1 MEYSIDNKIQLYPIN
16 NITNN
21 LIILE
26 PSGNIYLIII
36 IVRKK
41 SFKLYL
47 LNEFFMFL
55 FKIHV
60 SVIESF
66 R

>member
-1 MEYSIDNKIQLYPIN
+1 MEYSIDNKIQLYPIK

>member
-55 FKIHV
+55 FKIYV